1 MAPHSPGTDQIDT
14 LLWIG
19 FVAAAI
25 VVVAVNVALLYAVRR
40 YRAERGAEPRQLLG
54 GRRLQFRV
62 GAVLTVFAALLFV
75 LSVVFTDK
83 ARETP
88 GHRRRRPRL
97 AEVEP
102 LKIKATGQQWLWRYD
117 YPNGA
122 FSYYKLVV
130 PVDTAVEL
138 ELLSTDV
145 VHTWNVHELAG
156 KADAVPGKTN
166 KVVFSADEEG
176 TYDGD
181 SATLSGQA
189 YAAMRTEVEVV
200 SPEEYEEF
208 VETAEGRHRGR
219 PGTGRRPDRKRRS
232 AMSPSPRP
240 ELVVDGYAPSA
251 PALGRSW
258 RPAPT
263 TRTSAGS

>member
-1 MAPHSPGTDQIDT
+1 LAPHSPGTDQIDT

-19 FVAAAI
+19 IVAATI
-25 VVVAVNVALLYAVRR
+25 LIVAVAVALLYVVRR
-40 YRAERGAEPRQLLG
+40 YRSERGAEPRQLLS

-62 GAVLTVFAALLFV
+62 GAVLTVFAALLFI
-75 LSVVFTDK
+75 LGVVFTSN
-83 ARETP
+83 AREKPST
-88 GHRRRRPRL
+88 GEAGL
-97 AEVEP
+97 VSLKSEP

-130 PVDTAVEL
+130 PADTAVEL

-145 VHTWNVHELAG
+145 VHTWNVAELAR

-166 KVVFSADEEG
+166 RVFFTTDDEG
-176 TYDGD
+176 SYVGD

-200 SPEEYEEF
+200 SPEDYEAF
-208 VETAEGRHRGR
+208 VESQKEDIQTAQ
-219 PGTGRRPDRKRRS
+219 DRVV
-232 AMSPSPRP
+232 
-240 ELVVDGYAPSA
+240 ELIENGETP
-251 PALGRSW
+251 
-258 RPAPT
+258 
-263 TRTSAGS
+263 

>member
-1 MAPHSPGTDQIDT
+1 LAPHSPGTDQIDT

-19 FVAAAI
+19 IVAAAI
-25 VVVAVNVALLYAVRR
+25 LIVAVTVALLFVVRR
-40 YRAERGAEPRQLLG
+40 FRSERGAEPRQLLS
-54 GRRLQFRV
+54 GRGLQFRV
-62 GAVLTVFAALLFV
+62 GALLTFFATLLFV
-75 LSVVFTDK
+75 LGVIFTDN
-83 ARETP
+83 AREKPST
-88 GHRRRRPRL
+88 GDAGL
-97 AEVEP
+97 ASLKSEP

-145 VHTWNVHELAG
+145 VHTWNVAELAR

-166 KVVFSADEEG
+166 RVFFTTDDEG
-176 TYDGD
+176 AFGGD

-200 SPEEYEEF
+200 SPEDYEAF
-208 VETAEGRHRGR
+208 VEAQKEDIQTAQ
-219 PGTGRRPDRKRRS
+219 DRVV
-232 AMSPSPRP
+232 
-240 ELVVDGYAPSA
+240 ELIENGETP
-251 PALGRSW
+251 
-258 RPAPT
+258 
-263 TRTSAGS
+263 